1 MALKRIGILTSGGD
15 CGGLNA
21 VIKGAALAALANGIE
36 PVGIPG
42 GYAGLYNL
50 VDMDRL
56 VTFTEERLSRFCVGD
71 AGSETGHSRVSIKK
85 IKDPNPYARIMAGLK
100 KHKIDA
106 LVISGGNDSGTVML
120 DLAKNG
126 VKCVHAP
133 KTMDLDLV
141 PYSVGGDST
150 VNRIRDFVRDLQT
163 TGRTHN
169 RIMIVEVFGRDV
181 GHSAFRGGIAAE
193 ADAILIPEVPVDFPV
208 LYEHMKR
215 VYFGRMRVSDIGRGT
230 YAIIV
235 AEGLRNAT
243 GDPLVDESAGVDAL
257 GNPKLAGAGKY
268 VRQQLDKLMKADP
281 DVAAQMKELGMF
293 VPGICESPE
302 IRTLVPE
309 HLVRCGFTTVYDA
322 NFGLEAGSGAVMLLL
337 KGIAGVTVAAHSS
350 GEITYMPTKEAI
362 DQRKV
367 NLDQVALYEQLK
379 YFFGRKPARYSAK
392 TKEVHGLVSRVYE

>member
-36 PVGIPG
+36 PVAIPG

-50 VDMDRL
+50 VEMDTL
-56 VTFTEERLSRFCVGD
+56 VKFTHERLSRFCIGD
-71 AGSETGHSRVSIKK
+71 AGSETGHSRVSVRK

-100 KHKIDA
+100 KHAIDA
-106 LVISGGNDSGTVML
+106 LVISGGNDTGTVML

-126 VKCVHAP
+126 VKCIHAP

-150 VNRIRDFVRDLQT
+150 VNRIREFIRDLQT

-181 GHSAFRGGIAAE
+181 GHTAFRGGISAE
-193 ADAILIPEVPVDFPV
+193 ADAILIPELPVDFPA
-208 LYEHMKR
+208 LYAHLKR
-215 VYFGRMRVSDIGRGT
+215 VYFGRMKASDIGRGT
-230 YAIIV
+230 YTILV
-235 AEGLRNAT
+235 AEGVRNAT
-243 GDPLVDESAGVDAL
+243 GEPLIDERAGKDAL

-268 VRQQLDKLMKADP
+268 VCQQLEKFMKQDP

-322 NFGLEAGSGAVMLLL
+322 NFGLEVGSAAVMLLL
-337 KGIAGVTVAAHSS
+337 KDIAGVTVVSHSS
-350 GEITYMPTKEAI
+350 GEISYMPTKEAI

-367 NLDQVALYEQLK
+367 SLDQVALYEQLGF
-379 YFFGRKPARYSAK
+379 FFGRKAQPYSAK
-392 TKEVHGLVSRVYE
+392 AKEVHGLVPRVYE

>member
-1 MALKRIGILTSGGD
+1 MAIKRIGILTSGGD

-36 PVGIPG
+36 AVGIPG
-42 GYAGLYNL
+42 GFAGLYNL
-50 VDMDRL
+50 VDMDKL
-56 VTFTEERLSRFCVGD
+56 VKFTYDRLSRFCVGD
-71 AGSETGHSRVSIKK
+71 AGSETGHSRVSIRK
-85 IKDPNPYARIMAGLK
+85 IKDPNPYARIMAGLR
-100 KHKIDA
+100 KHAIDA

-150 VNRIRDFVRDLQT
+150 VNRMREFIRDLQT

-181 GHSAFRGGIAAE
+181 GHTAFRSGIASE

-208 LYEHMKR
+208 LYERLKR
-215 VYFGRMRVSDIGRGT
+215 VYFGRMKANDIGRGT
-230 YAIIV
+230 YTIIV

-243 GDPLVDESAGVDAL
+243 GEALVDETAGVDAL

-268 VRQQLDKLMKADP
+268 VRQQLEKLMKQDP
-281 DVAAQMKELGMF
+281 DVTKQMKELGMF

-322 NFGLEAGSGAVMLLL
+322 NFGLEVGSAAVMLLL
-337 KGIAGVTVAAHSS
+337 KDIAGVTVVSQSS
-350 GEITYMPTKEAI
+350 GEITYLPTKEAI
-362 DQRKV
+362 EQRKV
-367 NLDQVALYEQLK
+367 NLEQLALYEQLGF
-379 YFFGRKPARYSAK
+379 FFGRKAASYSAK
-392 TKEVHGLVSRVYE
+392 MKEVHGLVPRVYE